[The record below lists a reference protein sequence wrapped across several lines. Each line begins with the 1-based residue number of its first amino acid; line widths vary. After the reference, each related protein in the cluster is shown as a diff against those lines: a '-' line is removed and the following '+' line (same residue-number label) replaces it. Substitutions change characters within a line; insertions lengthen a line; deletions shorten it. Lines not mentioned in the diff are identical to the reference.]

1 MATVLANDLYA
12 SAFEFMIV
20 IKNRQYCIQD
30 KSISTHLITTGAE
43 GCGC

>member
-1 MATVLANDLYA
+1 MTTVLANDLY
-12 SAFEFMIV
+12 SSDLGFMIV

-30 KSISTHLITTGAE
+30 SISTHLITTGAE